1 MEEMEENATTSIYNN
16 GKIYKLQC
24 DDGFYYIGSTT
35 NSLSGRLGNHKQD
48 SKKYPKRGLY
58 EHINTIGWNHVQI
71 EKIEDFPCKDKNE
84 LSAKEDFYINK
95 ARGEDDHYCLNINRA
110 IVTKEER
117 KLNVKK
123 YYEEH
128 KESII
133 NQHREYVK
141 ENKEK
146 IHEYRKVYNE
156 QNAEDRNAY
165 SKKWKEENPEQ
176 AAETRKQYYETH
188 KEEILEK
195 CKRYVE
201 ENKEVV
207 AERKRK
213 WTEENKDKLKEN
225 NKEYRNEKKEVIQ
238 EKGKQYYEENKEL
251 IRQKQKEYNEKN
263 KEKLTKQQAEK
274 RAKVFSEPPIQC
286 DCGGHY
292 HSIDHIKHFKTNRHT
307 KYENVKNQSKVQ
319 KGDE

>member
-1 MEEMEENATTSIYNN
+1 MDPVSNHQSKNGYIYSIESPEGY
-16 GKIYKLQC
+16 
-24 DDGFYYIGSTT
+24 FYIGSTI
-35 NSLSGRLGNHKQD
+35 NSLKCRLYEHIQH
-48 SKKYPKRGLY
+48 SKKYPDRKVY
-58 EHINTIGWNHVQI
+58 NYFNSINWKDIKISEIESFTFTNRKEMI
-71 EKIEDFPCKDKNE
+71 EKENTYIKDN
-84 LSAKEDFYINK
+84 LLNPL
-95 ARGEDDHYCLNINRA
+95 CLNTN
-110 IVTKEER
+110 
-117 KLNVKK
+117 
-123 YYEEH
+123 
-128 KESII
+128 ESILTRHEL
-133 NQHREYVK
+133 QLKQKEYRL

-165 SKKWKEENPEQ
+165 SKKWKEENREQ

-213 WTEENKDKLKEN
+213 WVEENKDKLKEN

-251 IRQKQKEYNEKN
+251 IRQKQKEYREKH
-263 KEKLTKQQAEK
+263 KEKFAKQEAEK

-292 HSIDHIKHFKTNRHT
+292 HSIDHSKHFKTNRHR
-307 KYENVKNQSKVQ
+307 KYEDNKKSIEVVCAVQ